1 MSIRS
6 ILDWRSTFKSR
17 YDSEFG
23 FHLPDRDIFIDDFRV
38 RGEAKSKTVQEK
50 VKNGHLDVAK
60 ISEENLFVNGKFVSV
75 PVFNLKDLNSGWE
88 NNGPALILCG
98 TSTTVVEPGWKIKI
112 DKFGDIY
119 LHKDKVET
127 LRYKNL

>member
-1 MSIRS
+1 M
-6 ILDWRSTFKSR
+6 
-17 YDSEFG
+17 
-23 FHLPDRDIFIDDFRV
+23 
-38 RGEAKSKTVQEK
+38 
-50 VKNGHLDVAK
+50 AK

-88 NNGPALILCG
+88 SNGPALILCG

-119 LHKDKVET
+119 LYKHKVET
-127 LRYKNL
+127 SRYKDL